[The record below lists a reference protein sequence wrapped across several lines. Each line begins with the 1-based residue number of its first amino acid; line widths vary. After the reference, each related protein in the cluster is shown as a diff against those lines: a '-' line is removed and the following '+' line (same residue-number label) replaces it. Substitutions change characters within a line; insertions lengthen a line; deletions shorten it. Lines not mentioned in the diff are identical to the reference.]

1 MQVYKFGG
9 VAVGSA
15 EAILTAARH
24 VKRAGSGVAAVVSA
38 ANGVTDMLLDAGQAA
53 LRGDRE
59 RSSNAAAKFEKR
71 YLDLV
76 QELFPDPDAAP
87 AKELTATIAASTQ
100 ELRSMCESIAV
111 LRELTPRAQ
120 DALVARGERVLAH
133 IFTGVLAEQGID
145 AVYVDA
151 TEIVITELRLGSL
164 WPNFLKCERAAKKLI
179 LPLLA
184 KGRVVVVPGYLGRGP
199 GGEIVTLGRGGTD
212 FSAAIL
218 ARSIHATAVTLFKE
232 VDGLMTADPKSVPS
246 ARLLSELHYREAA
259 ELAFYGAKVL
269 HPRTMIPLV
278 DRRIPL
284 FVRNTFHET
293 SPGTRIADDVKPGA
307 YPVKALTAI
316 HHQALVSIEGSGMI
330 GVPGVAGR
338 AFTAL
343 SQAGHSVTMISQ
355 ASSEASICF
364 VVPGTEADHAVRA
377 LEEAF
382 LLERK
387 AKLIDR
393 IRAEK
398 AIALIAVVGL
408 GMRGRPGIAARTF
421 SALSGAHVNVVA
433 IAQGSSELNIT
444 IAVDEADAT
453 KALQALHNEYQLD
466 KLHPLAD
473 TTGRE
478 SKLTLLG
485 FGQIGRELAAQLRG
499 QEKHLREELGLD
511 ITITAVAD
519 RSGIKIEPKGFRPS
533 ALQKLA
539 KRKVEGARLFDRESL
554 LSIAELQKAMEQ
566 ELWLLPSHRPI
577 LVDLTS
583 EETAPLI
590 QKALENGFHIVLAN
604 KKPLAVSQ
612 LAFDE
617 LMETARA
624 RGLALRYE
632 ATAGAGLPVLDTLA
646 KLQESGDRVE
656 TILGAFSGTLGFI
669 MSALERGERF
679 SDAVR
684 EAWKLGYTEPDPRDD
699 LSGTD
704 VARKALILART
715 LGRRLELSDIALESL
730 FTKAVDDD
738 KPARFVDKLT
748 ALDDVFADRVA
759 RAKSEGKVLRY
770 VARIAPRSIR
780 VGVEAVD
787 QASPLGRLR
796 GADNTIVIHS
806 KRYSTNPLVVTGPGA
821 GAAVTAAGVLNDI
834 VAITMHERRKVE
846 STRRPA
852 SKERRS

>member
-1 MQVYKFGG
+1 MSQIDVFKFGG

-15 EAILTAARH
+15 EAILAAATH
-24 VKRAGSGVAAVVSA
+24 VKRAAPHVAAVVSA
-38 ANGVTDMLLDAGQAA
+38 ANGVTDMLLEAGQAA
-53 LRGDRE
+53 LRGDRVAFI
-59 RSSNAAAKFEKR
+59 SAAKRFEVRHYELIAGVLDKR
-71 YLDLV
+71 TRVD
-76 QELFPDPDAAP
+76 ELRAVVAES
-87 AKELTATIAASTQ
+87 AHEM
-100 ELRSMCESIAV
+100 RSMCESISV

-120 DALVARGERVLAH
+120 DALVARGERLLAQ
-133 IFTGVLAEQGID
+133 IFTAVLAEQGID
-145 AVYVDA
+145 AQYVDA
-151 TEIVITELRLGSL
+151 TEIIQTERRLGSL
-164 WPNFLKCERAAKKLI
+164 WPKFAACERAAKKHV
-179 LPLLA
+179 LPVLED
-184 KGRVVVVPGYLGRGP
+184 GRVVVMPGYIGSGP
-199 GGEIVTLGRGGTD
+199 DGEVVTLGRGGSD

-218 ARSIHATAVTLFKE
+218 ARSISARAVTLFKE

-284 FVRNTFHET
+284 FVRNTFREG
-293 SPGTRIADDVKPGA
+293 SVTRIADDVKPGA
-307 YPVKALTAI
+307 YPVKALTAV
-316 HHQALVSIEGSGMI
+316 HRQALVSIEGAGMI

-338 AFTAL
+338 AFTTL
-343 SQAGHSVTMISQ
+343 SNAGHSVSMISQ

-364 VVPGTEADHAVRA
+364 VVPANEADHAVKA

-382 LLERK
+382 AAERK

-393 IRAEK
+393 VRAEK

-421 SALSGAHVNVVA
+421 SALSGARVNVVA

-444 IAVDEADAT
+444 IAVSEEHAT
-453 KALQALHNEYQLD
+453 RALQALHNEYQLD
-466 KLHPLAD
+466 KIHPLAD
-473 TTGRE
+473 ATGRE

-485 FGQIGRELAAQLRG
+485 FGQIGRELAAQLTA
-499 QEKHLREELGLD
+499 QEKHLRNELGLD
-511 ITITAVAD
+511 ITIVGVAD
-519 RSGIKIEPKGFRPS
+519 RSGIRVKEEGFTAA
-533 ALQKLA
+533 ALQKFA
-539 KRKVEGARLFDRESL
+539 RQKATGGRLFDGDSL
-554 LSIAELQKAMEQ
+554 LTIGQLQAAMEK

-590 QKALENGFHIVLAN
+590 QKALENGFNIVLAN

-617 LMETARA
+617 LMATARE

-656 TILGAFSGTLGFI
+656 TILGAFSGTLGYI
-669 MSALERGERF
+669 MSALEEGTRF

-684 EAWKLGYTEPDPRDD
+684 AAWKLGYTEPDPRDD

-715 LGRRLELSDIALESL
+715 LGRRLELSDIGLESL
-730 FTKAVDDD
+730 FTRAVDDAD
-738 KPARFVDKLT
+738 PARFVDKLS
-748 ALDDVFADRVA
+748 ALDDSFAEKVA
-759 RAKSEGKVLRY
+759 RAKREGKVLRY
-770 VARIAPRSIR
+770 VAKIAKKIT

-787 QASPLGRLR
+787 QASPLGRLK
-796 GADNTIVIHS
+796 GTDNTIVIHS
-806 KRYSTNPLVVTGPGA
+806 KRYASNPLVVTGPGA

-834 VAITMHERRKVE
+834 VAITMHERRKVA
-846 STRRPA
+846 R
-852 SKERRS
+852 